1 MIDIDRVKTESRG
14 RWLGIFSNLGIDV
27 PENKKHGAC
36 PICGPGR
43 NSHRFRVS
51 DKDGVGMWI
60 CTQCGAGD
68 GIALIQKCLGITFI
82 EAIKKISDILGF
94 VEVDFKQNK
103 PKQDPSIF
111 LNKVWNNSAQLTGKD
126 PVSLYLQTRGITIR
140 PKNVRFC
147 EKCYES
153 ATKKNLVAMV
163 AAIHNKKGVKIGIH
177 RTYLEGNGKS
187 DIESPKKLMP
197 PVEPLNGSA
206 IRLSYPGDD
215 CLGVSEGIESALSA
229 SQLFNIAVWACMSSS
244 LLEAWE
250 PPENIKKIIILG
262 DNDFSFGGEKSAYTL
277 AYKLYKKGY
286 LVEVKIPN
294 IVGQDFNDVLLEKR
308 KNLC

>member
-1 MIDIDRVKTESRG
+1 MNIEKIKSGSRG
-14 RWLGIFSNLGIDV
+14 RWPGIFDSLGIEVRHDF
-27 PENKKHGAC
+27 KHGAC
-36 PICGPGR
+36 PICQTGKD
-43 NSHRFRVS
+43 RFRLFPDS
-51 DKDGVGMWI
+51 IDGNWY
-60 CTQCGAGD
+60 CNQCETHSGD
-68 GIALIQKCLGITFI
+68 GFSLVQRVLGLSFV
-82 EAIKKISDILGF
+82 EAVKKVSDILGF

-126 PVSLYLQTRGITIR
+126 PVSLYLQVRGITIR